1 VAGKTLIKGGTVL
14 TLGAKTPNF
23 TEADVLID
31 YGVVAEVGPG
41 LRARDAELVDA
52 SDAIVMPG
60 FVDTHRHVWKSL
72 FRNLGDTAVPGSHYQ
87 PDDIYAATLIGL
99 LGAVE
104 AGITTVVDWAD
115 INSGEDYVN
124 AALQAHVDAGLRT
137 VFVHTARGSANAPV
151 DAEPS
156 LSRLV
161 SAHPDS
167 AQAQTTI
174 AFGPDNPGRS
184 DLDRVAGQWALASGA
199 GLRIHAHVGL
209 EASEAGIVSGL
220 AQKDLLGG
228 DVTLVHAAHLS
239 DADLDAISSSGASVV
254 VTPSTEMTGG
264 LGMPPLQKLLDRNI
278 RPGLGVDDE
287 GVAPGDM
294 FAQMRA
300 ANSIQHAAYF
310 DLKLAGKAGLPNL
323 LTTRDVIRYA
333 TIDGASAIGLR
344 DVTGSLEPGKQAD
357 IILLRTDRPNIFPIN
372 DPIGAVVWGM
382 DTSNVDWVFAGGN
395 ALMRNGVLT
404 GDVEKARDL
413 AMTAQSRVAAAS
425 GVLAG
430 TDSGATR

>member
-1 VAGKTLIKGGTVL
+1 M
-14 TLGAKTPNF
+14 
-23 TEADVLID
+23 
-31 YGVVAEVGPG
+31 
-41 LRARDAELVDA
+41 LVD
-52 SDAIVMPG
+52 
-60 FVDTHRHVWKSL
+60 
-72 FRNLGDTAVPGSHYQ
+72 VPTRS
-87 PDDIYAATLIGL
+87 
-99 LGAVE
+99 
-104 AGITTVVDWAD
+104 
-115 INSGEDYVN
+115 
-124 AALQAHVDAGLRT
+124 
-137 VFVHTARGSANAPV
+137 APV
-151 DAEPS
+151 LCASHGASPRWSKWLWPTRIPS
-156 LSRLV
+156 
-161 SAHPDS
+161 
-167 AQAQTTI
+167 
-174 AFGPDNPGRS
+174 
-184 DLDRVAGQWALASGA
+184 ALASGA

-209 EASEAGIVSGL
+209 GAAEAGVVSGL

-239 DADLDAISSSGASVV
+239 DADLDAISSSGASVG